1 MLSQGTSFTFSGA
14 AYTVTRVSVN
24 LQWEGNNRPKISTA
38 HLGSSINAEEPF
50 TYGFIP
56 YSDDS
61 ASTVEVDFLGG
72 SPISIGST
80 GNIVISG
87 AAGGTYN
94 GATCVSSSV
103 TAAVGDL
110 VRGSATF
117 RIKA

>member
-1 MLSQGTSFTFSGA
+1 MLSQGTSFTFSGT
-14 AYTVTRVSVN
+14 AYTITRVSVN
-24 LQWEGNNRPKISTA
+24 LQWTGNNRPKISTA
-38 HLGSSINAEEPF
+38 HLGSNINAEEPF
-50 TYGFIP
+50 VYGFVP

-72 SPISIGST
+72 SGIQIGTT

-87 AAGGTYN
+87 GAAGTYN
-94 GATCVSSSV
+94 NATCVSSSV

-117 RIKA
+117 RIQA